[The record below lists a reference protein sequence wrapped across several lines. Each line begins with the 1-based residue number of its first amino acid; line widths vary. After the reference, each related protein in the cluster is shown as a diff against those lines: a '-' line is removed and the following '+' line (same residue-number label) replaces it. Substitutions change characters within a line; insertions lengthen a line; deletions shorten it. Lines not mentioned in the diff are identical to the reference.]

1 MTESELC
8 PPDPCVTDPI
18 KKPDEFL
25 YLLRKEYSIDVRGD
39 RIPILSSLKISA
51 NINMTESELCPPD
64 PCIMNSDS
72 VFLFEIYDNPHMT
85 ESELCPPDPCVMNS
99 DSVFF
104 ESFS

>member
-1 MTESELC
+1 MKSNSVILFEITTDTNMTESELC

-25 YLLRKEYSIDVRGD
+25 YLLRKKYSIDVRGD

-64 PCIMNSDS
+64 PCVTDLIKKSKLS
-72 VFLFEIYDNPHMT
+72 RT
-85 ESELCPPDPCVMNS
+85 G
-99 DSVFF
+99 
-104 ESFS
+104 FSSNKLNN